1 MLNEKKLGTTFL
13 NKAVPSFLGCI
24 SHISQRNKTEF
35 KLCSCAAT
43 HARRKRSLCYRK
55 KFLRAKAPRNLAI
68 VYSHSIVAGGLEV
81 LSYSTLILDTIE
93 VIYLLV
99 LASFSNTLHVIFQFA
114 AFYQIGQA
122 CFFHETLSQLPYL
135 YNPVDIFPRC
145 SPTFHVFQE
154 N

>member
-1 MLNEKKLGTTFL
+1 MLLL
-13 NKAVPSFLGCI
+13 
-24 SHISQRNKTEF
+24 Q
-35 KLCSCAAT
+35 
-43 HARRKRSLCYRK
+43 Y
-55 KFLRAKAPRNLAI
+55 
-68 VYSHSIVAGGLEV
+68 SIVAGGLEV
-81 LSYSTLILDTIE
+81 LSYSTLTLDKIE

-99 LASFSNTLHVIFQFA
+99 LASFLNTLHVTFRFV